1 MLHCSLLSTD
11 ARAGEGISLT
21 HSPVERKRE
30 RGDYRCALAR
40 GGLGGRSQLSPP
52 GGARERG
59 RNLAQAASD
68 PPLFSFLPL
77 PLLADIEGTKSHL
90 STAGFRERDVWKS
103 ACMAAL
109 LEASAGQ
116 LPARQGE
123 PTNSPTAELLLPA
136 PPQNRTT
143 AAAVGGKIVWI
154 RADSPC
160 WKKQS
165 QKPRRP
171 LKECKPMT
179 RSLRSLVQLNVARGG
194 TSRDLGRHS
203 GNSPKHSS
211 TRPYRAQDGDP
222 HCSGGG
228 GERTVNSQRKLTTG
242 QEKQDTVLA
251 AVQQQEDSR
260 TRKGALEKSQVQH
273 FSSYVHSREHPER
286 ANRVLTTGQLEVLP
300 VWYNPS

>member
-40 GGLGGRSQLSPP
+40 GGSGGRSQLSPP

-77 PLLADIEGTKSHL
+77 PLLADIEGTKSALYLLRGSGRGKCGRAQH
-90 STAGFRERDVWKS
+90 
-103 ACMAAL
+103 MAAL
-109 LEASAGQ
+109 LEASAGCTYQ
-116 LPARQGE
+116 YTARRTYEGE
-123 PTNSPTAELLLPA
+123 PTAELLLPA

-143 AAAVGGKIVWI
+143 
-154 RADSPC
+154 ADSPC

-179 RSLRSLVQLNVARGG
+179 RSLRSLVQPNVARGG

-211 TRPYRAQDGDP
+211 TRPYRAQDGEIRTAV
-222 HCSGGG
+222 GGG
-228 GERTVNSQRKLTTG
+228 GGNARLT
-242 QEKQDTVLA
+242 A
-251 AVQQQEDSR
+251 SAS
-260 TRKGALEKSQVQH
+260 
-273 FSSYVHSREHPER
+273 
-286 ANRVLTTGQLEVLP
+286 
-300 VWYNPS
+300 